1 MCLRPFRGAL
11 SERNLPMIMTLN
23 RRTFLATAAIFA
35 ATPTLAASQ
44 KVVFHRNPGCGCC
57 EAWSKLM
64 AEAGMPVEMRDSND
78 LDALQ
83 QEMNVPA
90 DLRGCHAGVMGGYAV
105 SGHVPPADIK
115 RLLAE
120 KPDAVGLAVPGMPAG
135 SPGMEGGGQDP
146 YDVILFRADGT
157 REVFARYA

>member
-1 MCLRPFRGAL
+1 
-11 SERNLPMIMTLN
+11 MIPTLN
-23 RRTFLATAAIFA
+23 RRAVLAGVAILA
-35 ATPTLAASQ
+35 ATRTLAANQ
-44 KVVFHRNPGCGCC
+44 ATVFYRNPGCGCC

-64 AEAGMPVEMRDSND
+64 VEAGMPVEMRDSDD

-90 DLRGCHAGVMGGYAV
+90 DLRGCHAGIMGGYAV

-120 KPDAVGLAVPGMPAG
+120 KPDAAGLAVPGMPAG

-146 YDVILFRADGT
+146 YDVILFKVDGT